1 MGYPPP
7 RYHYYHSQAAA
18 YINTWTKNTSI
29 TCSTDPV
36 VYQNQSN
43 WNPAYQK
50 HWCNDCANYVS
61 QALKAGGCTTTSTWK
76 PYTDAWSNV
85 YWLQKFLIDDGRGYW
100 TTSYLQLQAGD
111 IAFIKKDNPER

>member
-1 MGYPPP
+1 M
-7 RYHYYHSQAAA
+7 
-18 YINTWTKNTSI
+18 
-29 TCSTDPV
+29 
-36 VYQNQSN
+36 
-43 WNPAYQK
+43 
-50 HWCNDCANYVS
+50 S

-111 IAFIKKDNPER
+111 IAFIKKDNPERWEHVVMVGATNPHRYSAHTSDRLKCGTWTNINKYMIMIVEPGG